1 MATSKKTGGAKTSKK
16 TAGTKKAG
24 GARPA
29 TGAKKAGAKKAGA
42 KKAGAKKA
50 AAGKRPARA
59 LAAAGAAA
67 IVISFANNIAP
78 LFTAQDVQCMRG
90 LGVLLINYEY
100 MSKQVSGQ
108 FRNAQKVLQMLK
120 PGALPDRMPM
130 GGPYWSDANIQL
142 FSDWIAANCP
152 P

>member
-1 MATSKKTGGAKTSKK
+1 
-16 TAGTKKAG
+16 
-24 GARPA
+24 
-29 TGAKKAGAKKAGA
+29 
-42 KKAGAKKA
+42 
-50 AAGKRPARA
+50 
-59 LAAAGAAA
+59 
-67 IVISFANNIAP
+67 
-78 LFTAQDVQCMRG
+78 MRG

-100 MSKQVSGQ
+100 MSKQTSGQ
-108 FRNAQKVLQMLK
+108 FRNAQNVLRMLK